1 MSIFCNT
8 QINSAPLKAGAAKW
22 SEQIGLHT
30 VKFFLVNFINPQQL
44 ERLMSTPSLLPQLTT
59 RLQGEQVSG
68 QIFYIYQ
75 QGCTK
80 QQSLFFKFDEGQT
93 FSFYVPQHLAGKVS
107 QKQMYS
113 SMEAG
118 ALISAKS
125 WRVNFSGFAG
135 PTISVARVLKPFV
148 LVETQPQTICK
159 QIVDV
164 FQKLYPWTETE
175 ISFKVHMSGN
185 IMLLII
191 FNCLKL

>member
-22 SEQIGLHT
+22 AEQFGLHT

-68 QIFYIYQ
+68 QIFCIYQ

-80 QQSLFFKFDEGQT
+80 QQSHFFKFDESQT
-93 FSFYVPQHLAGKVS
+93 FSFYVPKHLARKVL
-107 QKQMYS
+107 QKQIYS

-118 ALISAKS
+118 TLISVKS
-125 WRVNFSGFAG
+125 RIVNFLGFVG
-135 PTISVARVLKPFV
+135 LS
-148 LVETQPQTICK
+148 
-159 QIVDV
+159 
-164 FQKLYPWTETE
+164 
-175 ISFKVHMSGN
+175 
-185 IMLLII
+185 LLPEYSSH
-191 FNCLKL
+191 FF